1 MSVLDTLHRV
11 RSYQRQQSALQ
22 LKLAQVER
30 DRQSEKVDQLKQAMV
45 EAQQAVKVTEV
56 QSVNDYHAWRLRQEL
71 VMRREEARLSQR
83 ERDVELQ
90 QDRHVHHVRDELIL
104 QSVLTNRAEEERVE
118 AQRSEA
124 RWMDEIASRK
134 RD

>member
-30 DRQSEKVDQLKQAMV
+30 DRQSEKVEQLKQAMV